1 MIDTCPLRNSGVFRQ
16 TVWGFAEEAL
26 ERPADRN
33 NGRLTFMRRF

>member
-1 MIDTCPLRNSGVFRQ
+1 VIDTCPLRNSGVFRK

-33 NGRLTFMRRF
+33 NGRLTFTRRF